1 MDKIDVNAIKNAV
14 ITISQDETKRT
25 AFAADPVKTIE
36 SILGVDL
43 PDELVNTVIKA
54 VKDNLAGKDIN
65 DIIASIQQNRGL
77 LDVIKGFF
85 AKK

>member
-43 PDELVNTVIKA
+43 PDVDSIK
-54 VKDNLAGKDIN
+54 KTLG
-65 DIIASIQQNRGL
+65 
-77 LDVIKGFF
+77 
-85 AKK
+85 